1 MKKTRKK
8 TKLSESDDKD
18 PDKNG
23 DNKEDDDNEME
34 TEGDINVC
42 MYYNKHFVYHKLCII
57 YKLHVCRFCLDKFC
71 NKR

>member
-8 TKLSESDDKD
+8 SKLSESDDKD
-18 PDKNG
+18 ADKNG

-42 MYYNKHFVYHKLCII
+42 MYYNKHFVYHKFVNNLQTT
-57 YKLHVCRFCLDKFC
+57 CLPVVLFV
-71 NKR
+71 